1 MTSPRR
7 TTLGNRTEELLGV
20 RDGDRALRLSD
31 LEGVITELVMNI
43 LSGQK
48 PAGFRLK
55 LSPNLWITTGTGTP
69 QGVVTAGIG
78 CVFIR
83 TDGGAGTT
91 LYVKESGTGN
101 TGWVAK

>member
-1 MTSPRR
+1 MISSRR
-7 TTLGNRTEELLGV
+7 TTLGNRTEELLGI

-31 LEGVITELVMNI
+31 LEGVIYEMVMNA
-43 LSGQK
+43 LAGQK
-48 PAGFRLK
+48 APGFRLK
-55 LSPNLWITTGTGTP
+55 LSPNLWISTGTGTP
-69 QGVVTAGIG
+69 EGAVTAPPG

-83 TDGGAGTT
+83 ADGAAGTT